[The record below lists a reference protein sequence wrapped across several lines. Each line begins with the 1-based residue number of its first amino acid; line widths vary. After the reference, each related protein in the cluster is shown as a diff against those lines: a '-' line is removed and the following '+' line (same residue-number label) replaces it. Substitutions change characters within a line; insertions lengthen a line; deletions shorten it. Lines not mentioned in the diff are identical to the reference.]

1 MRNLNTTFKLPLQN
15 SNNRSVRGINI
26 KTMKKLVLA
35 CISLAIFAGNG
46 LAQGN
51 PQLSSADLKQ
61 RMSLN
66 APQLYKSYKSGSTL
80 SGVGAGL
87 TIGGAVA
94 IVVGIA
100 TADKETEKT
109 NMGTQTNL
117 SGPGAAVFAVGLVSA
132 LAGTPLWIV
141 GHSKKKRAKNAYLRD
156 YGYSGHIP
164 VQSSPYLHI
173 KATHDGM
180 GAGLALVF

>member
-1 MRNLNTTFKLPLQN
+1 
-15 SNNRSVRGINI
+15 
-26 KTMKKLVLA
+26 MKKLVIA

-51 PQLSSADLKQ
+51 SPQLSSADLKQ
-61 RMSLN
+61 RMALD
-66 APQLYKSYKSGSTL
+66 APQLYKRYKSGSTL

-100 TADKETEKT
+100 IADKETKKT

-132 LAGTPLWIV
+132 LAGTPLWII
-141 GHSKKKRAKNAYLRD
+141 GHSKKKRAKNAHLRD

-164 VQSSPYLHI
+164 AQSSPYLQI
-173 KATHDGM
+173 KAAPNGM
-180 GAGLALVF
+180 GAGLALIF